1 MVKRRLLFCFIDMSY
16 YWTGWTWDPHFFPSP
31 SDAIGYLKESGLHVG
46 VNIHDETGVQSF
58 EKVL

>member
-1 MVKRRLLFCFIDMSY
+1 MSY